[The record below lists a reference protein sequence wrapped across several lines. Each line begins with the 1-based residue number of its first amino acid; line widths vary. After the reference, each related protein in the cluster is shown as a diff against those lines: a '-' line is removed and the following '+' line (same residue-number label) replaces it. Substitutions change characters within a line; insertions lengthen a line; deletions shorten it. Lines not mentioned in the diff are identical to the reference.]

1 MTEVVQQSAFPLAAR
16 EDRSR
21 NNRTIGSVTRSQI
34 RVFVERSTHERI
46 REVLD
51 LLQRLKNRVP
61 PDQLPEKDRA
71 FLLDLRDHEAFFRE
85 LADAKL
91 QG

>member
-1 MTEVVQQSAFPLAAR
+1 M
-16 EDRSR
+16 
-21 NNRTIGSVTRSQI
+21 TRSQI
-34 RVFVERSTHERI
+34 RDFVETATVERI

-51 LLQRLKNRVP
+51 LMQKVKARVP
-61 PDQLPEKDRA
+61 PSQLPEKDRE

-91 QG
+91 QQR

>member
-1 MTEVVQQSAFPLAAR
+1 M
-16 EDRSR
+16 
-21 NNRTIGSVTRSQI
+21 TRSQI
-34 RVFVERSTHERI
+34 RAFVESSSKERI

-51 LLQRLKNRVP
+51 LMQKLKNRVP
-61 PDQLPEKDRA
+61 PEQLPEKDRA

-91 QG
+91 QQ

>member
-1 MTEVVQQSAFPLAAR
+1 M
-16 EDRSR
+16 
-21 NNRTIGSVTRSQI
+21 TRSQI
-34 RVFVERSTHERI
+34 RTFVEQSSTERI

-51 LLQRLKNRVP
+51 LLQKVKNRVP

-91 QG
+91 QQ

>member
-1 MTEVVQQSAFPLAAR
+1 M
-16 EDRSR
+16 
-21 NNRTIGSVTRSQI
+21 TRSQI
-34 RVFVERSTHERI
+34 RTFVDTSSKERI

-51 LLQRLKNRVP
+51 LMQKVKNRVP
-61 PDQLPEKDRA
+61 PEQLPEKDRA

-91 QG
+91 QQ

>member
-1 MTEVVQQSAFPLAAR
+1 M
-16 EDRSR
+16 
-21 NNRTIGSVTRSQI
+21 TRSQV
-34 RVFVERSTHERI
+34 RQFVESSTVERI

-51 LLQRLKNRVP
+51 LMQKLKAHVP
-61 PDQLPEKDRA
+61 HSQLPAHEVA

-91 QG
+91 Q

>member
-1 MTEVVQQSAFPLAAR
+1 M
-16 EDRSR
+16 
-21 NNRTIGSVTRSQI
+21 TRSQI
-34 RVFVERSTHERI
+34 RTFVESSSIERI

-51 LLQRLKNRVP
+51 LMQKLKNRLP

-85 LADAKL
+85 LADLKL
-91 QG
+91 QK

>member
-1 MTEVVQQSAFPLAAR
+1 M
-16 EDRSR
+16 
-21 NNRTIGSVTRSQI
+21 TRSQI
-34 RVFVERSTHERI
+34 RDFVETSTVERI

-51 LLQRLKNRVP
+51 LMQKVKARVP
-61 PDQLPEKDRA
+61 PSQLPEKDRE

-91 QG
+91 QQR

>member
-1 MTEVVQQSAFPLAAR
+1 M
-16 EDRSR
+16 
-21 NNRTIGSVTRSQI
+21 TRSQI
-34 RVFVERSTHERI
+34 RTFVEQSSTERI

-51 LLQRLKNRVP
+51 LMQKVKNRVP

-91 QG
+91 QQ

>member
-1 MTEVVQQSAFPLAAR
+1 M
-16 EDRSR
+16 
-21 NNRTIGSVTRSQI
+21 TRSQI
-34 RVFVERSTHERI
+34 RSFVESSSIERI

-51 LLQRLKNRVP
+51 LLQKVKNRVP
-61 PDQLPEKDRA
+61 PSQLPEKDRD

-91 QG
+91 QSG

>member
-1 MTEVVQQSAFPLAAR
+1 M
-16 EDRSR
+16 
-21 NNRTIGSVTRSQI
+21 TRSQI
-34 RVFVERSTHERI
+34 RAFVESSSAERI

-51 LLQRLKNRVP
+51 LLQKLKNRVP
-61 PDQLPEKDRA
+61 VSDLPQNEVS

-91 QG
+91 RK

>member
-1 MTEVVQQSAFPLAAR
+1 M
-16 EDRSR
+16 
-21 NNRTIGSVTRSQI
+21 TRSQV
-34 RVFVERSTHERI
+34 RTFVEQSSTERI

-51 LLQRLKNRVP
+51 LLQKLKKHVP
-61 PDQLPEKDRA
+61 ASERPQSEVP

-91 QG
+91 RR

>member
-1 MTEVVQQSAFPLAAR
+1 M
-16 EDRSR
+16 
-21 NNRTIGSVTRSQI
+21 TRSQI
-34 RVFVERSTHERI
+34 RTFVETSSKERI

-51 LLQRLKNRVP
+51 LMQKVKNRVP

-91 QG
+91 QQ